1 MPAVAT
7 RNPHLRAL
15 VVESEKDVR
24 QLLRL
29 HLELAGFDVDD
40 ATDGRVGLDR
50 LRTTP
55 YGLLVLAVELP
66 SIDGLTLC
74 RAARAQGPN
83 HNAAVLVL
91 ASRNTETDKVEGF
104 ASGADDYVTKPFS
117 VRELLARIGAIM
129 RRNRRDAAQ
138 AETQPDSSAK
148 LSLDVARRQ
157 AVVRGRRVE
166 LTKQEFEVLRQLA
179 ARPGMVFSRTVL
191 LRSVWSD
198 DAQASERTVDVAIS
212 RLRRKI
218 ESDPRDPELILT
230 AWGIGYKFAGEGEG
244 VA

>member
-1 MPAVAT
+1 MSPVAT

-29 HLELAGFDVDD
+29 HLELAGFEIDE

-50 LRTTP
+50 LRAAP
-55 YGLLVLAVELP
+55 YSLIVLAVELP
-66 SIDGLTLC
+66 NIDGLTLC
-74 RAARAQGPN
+74 RAARSQGPN
-83 HNAAVLVL
+83 LNAAILVL
-91 ASRNTETDKVEGF
+91 ASRNTEADKVDGF

-129 RRNRRDAAQ
+129 RRSRRDAAQ
-138 AETQPDSSAK
+138 PETPPGSSAR

-166 LTKQEFEVLRQLA
+166 LTKQEFEVLQQLA

-230 AWGIGYKFAGEGEG
+230 AWGVGYKFAGGDG
-244 VA
+244 VS